1 MIYKEKPTEF
11 NQKFSVVSCYVEND
25 GDILL
30 LHRQDHKP
38 EGGTWGLPAGKIDEG
53 EREVEAMRRELK
65 EETGLDVEEI
75 KFQYLV
81 SYYVKYP
88 TYHFIYHSFR
98 LELKEK
104 PLISLRDKEHKD
116 FCWLKPRAALELSL
130 VPDLD
135 ACILDI
141 YFKKQ

>member
-11 NQKFSVVSCYVEND
+11 NPKFSVVSCYVEND

-53 EREVEAMRRELK
+53 ENEVEAMRRELQ
-65 EETGLDVEEI
+65 EETGLEVAEQELN
-75 KFQYLV
+75 YLV

-98 LELKEK
+98 LELKNK
-104 PLISLRDKEHKD
+104 PLVSLRDTEHQD
-116 FCWLKPRAALELSL
+116 FCWFKPKDALTLKLI
-130 VPDLD
+130 PDLD
-135 ACILDI
+135 ACILDY
-141 YFKKQ
+141 YFKK